1 MIMADDWFGHRHPFT
16 GEPFGDKDEWTDWD
30 FVLVEA
36 VQLIEDWTDQHGLL
50 AWEVDD
56 PKERVQV
63 VAKPRIDKFEQ
74 QREIMSASESRGNKK
89 PPKGRYYVPVVDL
102 MKPATEWPGH
112 QEYFEWLASQK
123 ESP

>member
-63 VAKPRIDKFEQ
+63 IAKPRY
-74 QREIMSASESRGNKK
+74 SLLSLSN
-89 PPKGRYYVPVVDL
+89 
-102 MKPATEWPGH
+102 T
-112 QEYFEWLASQK
+112 
-123 ESP
+123 